1 MNLVSIVRFLA
12 GLSWLAVFVVIALVV
27 LRASR
32 GQAMRSANALVIGT
46 VIFAIAVNVAGAGL
60 VFIQPNERG
69 VVVTVASGGIRPVAL
84 DPGLNWVIP
93 YAESV
98 IPYSISRNTY
108 TMSIAPQEGQLVGD
122 DSVEARTS
130 DGQIV
135 LVDASVI
142 FSVDPTE
149 VINVH
154 IRWQDRYVDGLIRP
168 IARGA
173 IRDAVAQFQI
183 DEVYS
188 SKRADMTQLIREELE
203 GEFEKN
209 GLILVDFVMR
219 NIAFSAEYSS
229 SIEQKQIAEQLAQQA
244 AFIVEQ
250 RAEEANQAREVAQGQ
265 ADAIVIRAQ
274 GDADARIIEAEA
286 EATALALLGEAI
298 AANPDVLT
306 LQYIDKLSPG
316 IQVMLLPSDNPFLL
330 PLPEINGAT
339 TP

>member
-1 MNLVSIVRFLA
+1 VNLVSIVRFLA

-32 GQAMRSANALVIGT
+32 GQAMRSANALVIG
-46 VIFAIAVNVAGAGL
+46 VIVFAVAINIAAAGL

-69 VVVTVASGGIRPVAL
+69 VVVTIASGGIRDEAL
-84 DPGLNWVIP
+84 QPGLNWVIP

-98 IPYSISRNTY
+98 VPYSISRNTY

-142 FSVDPTE
+142 FSVTPTE

-154 IRWQDRYVDGLIRP
+154 IRWQDRYVDGLVRP

-188 SKRADMTQLIREELE
+188 SQRAAMTELIREELAV
-203 GEFEKN
+203 EFEAN
-209 GLILVDFVMR
+209 GLNLVDFVMR
-219 NIAFSAEYSS
+219 NIAFSAEYSAS
-229 SIEQKQIAEQLAQQA
+229 VEQKQIAEQLAQQA
-244 AFIVEQ
+244 VFVVQQ
-250 RAEEANQAREVAQGQ
+250 RAEEANQAREVAQGK
-265 ADAIVIRAQ
+265 ADAVVIAAR
-274 GDADARIIEAEA
+274 GDADARIIQAEA

-298 AANPDVLT
+298 ASNPDVLT
-306 LQYIDKLSPG
+306 LEYIDKLSPG

-330 PLPEINGAT
+330 PLPELNGAT